1 MLGVFPLGPKPTN
14 FSDFNDPQPSFM
26 WTLRNQSLISSVS
39 YGYCA
44 GSSFRGNLGFGTLTL
59 GGYDSARFRPNNMTF
74 DFRSPYSGNLV
85 VGIQSIEA
93 ENTLSG
99 VVSLLPTG
107 ILSFI
112 DSTVPEIWLPIPAC
126 EMFEAAFGMV

>member
-1 MLGVFPLGPKPTN
+1 
-14 FSDFNDPQPSFM
+14 
-26 WTLRNQSLISSVS
+26 
-39 YGYCA
+39 
-44 GSSFRGNLGFGTLTL
+44 
-59 GGYDSARFRPNNMTF
+59 MTF